1 MHLEHRDGRRWISK
15 VCCRCYFGRCSGILA
30 IAGENKYLVIVLIFF
45 PIVGHGYHP
54 ELRRKKSRS
63 LSNPLA
69 ARETSV
75 EYLFYIL
82 PILKPSIDRQQHVEH
97 GSDGN
102 GEVDGFVFADASIG
116 EYVVPVHG
124 LRQYQ
129 EAASEGCEMGRQAVR
144 LR

>member
-1 MHLEHRDGRRWISK
+1 M
-15 VCCRCYFGRCSGILA
+15 V
-30 IAGENKYLVIVLIFF
+30 LVFF
-45 PIVGHGYHP
+45 PIVRHGYHP
-54 ELRRKKSRS
+54 ELRRKESRS
-63 LSNPLA
+63 LSNPSV
-69 ARETSV
+69 AREKSV
-75 EYLFYIL
+75 GYLFYIF

-102 GEVDGFVFADASIG
+102 GEVDGFVFADVSIG

-124 LRQYQ
+124 FRQYQ